1 LETILGIRLPTL
13 VVAAT
18 LFANPMWLMKSAPPK
33 PQRPD
38 IAIPEEA
45 AGRGPL
51 MSGEL
56 RSTHN
61 RHPGMLAQFE
71 NIAPHTR
78 KTRIYF
84 FPTVEQAKRLFHASQ
99 GPFSF
104 EGTFCR
110 LEDVMET
117 RLAKDIWLKPPSQIC
132 DKEAIYWSQTSGQI
146 GSVEIKTRYLPGAL
160 LDSRRDHYPAWF
172 VARRCFALQILAN
185 HDEEEVAESAKY
197 GFSRPDVFLTL
208 SHGAKASV
216 RRYMK
221 CSHRGVSREITRSG
235 YSITV
240 DDYKDPATA
249 KKDVDALLVLASFAS
264 RERTISAHWSHE
276 TKEEWNR
283 FWQFNFGKFR
293 KRTDRED
300 PLVRRDRDEYR
311 NFLQR
316 AFEVYSSSR
325 HQALLDSA
333 IYALM
338 DNDQTLET
346 SIARL
351 FSGIQG
357 ALVFATQH
365 PLTGNRPP
373 IGTLFRKF
381 TKANPGAFDDLW
393 PLVDKGQGQRLYD
406 LRNAIVH
413 GEAFSEADWL
423 ALSYA
428 GEHLRWYLE
437 RIILV
442 ALGWDI
448 EKSSVSKT
456 ALSRFYAHWKWEEE
470 RDKLNLRLKNP

>member
-1 LETILGIRLPTL
+1 
-13 VVAAT
+13 
-18 LFANPMWLMKSAPPK
+18 
-33 PQRPD
+33 
-38 IAIPEEA
+38 
-45 AGRGPL
+45 

-61 RHPGMLAQFE
+61 RYPGMLAQFE
-71 NIAPHTR
+71 MIAPHTH
-78 KTRIYF
+78 KTRIYL

-104 EGTFCR
+104 EGIFCTR
-110 LEDVMET
+110 EDVMET
-117 RLAKDIWLKPPSQIC
+117 RLAKDIWLKPPSQISH
-132 DKEAIYWSQTSGQI
+132 KEAIYWSQTSGQI
-146 GSVEIKTRYLPGAL
+146 GSLEIKTRYLSGAQ
-160 LDSRRDHYPAWF
+160 LDSRSDHYPAWF

-185 HDEEEVAESAKY
+185 QDEEEAAESAKY
-197 GFSRPDVFLTL
+197 GFPKPDVFLTL
-208 SHGAKASV
+208 SDGAKASV

-221 CSHRGVSREITRSG
+221 YSRRGVSREITRSG
-235 YSITV
+235 YSIII
-240 DDYKDPATA
+240 DGYKDPATA

-293 KRTDRED
+293 KRTDREE
-300 PLVRRDRDEYR
+300 PLIRRDREECR

-316 AFEVYSSSR
+316 AFEVHLSSK

-333 IYALM
+333 IYTLM

-357 ALVFATQH
+357 ALLFANQH
-365 PLTGNRPP
+365 PLTGKRPSM
-373 IGTLFRKF
+373 GTLFRTF
-381 TKANPGAFDDLW
+381 TTAHPGVFDDLW
-393 PLVDKGQGQRLYD
+393 PLVNPRQGPPLSNF
-406 LRNAIVH
+406 RNAIVH

-437 RIILV
+437 RIILM

-456 ALSRFYAHWKWEEE
+456 ALRLFYAHWKWEEE